1 MDDEQIVEG
10 EVVSSKPTDINSGEI
25 IVNMESMIKSHISE
39 IDKLNT
45 ELKKHKEMLDDI
57 FKNDK
62 TFQDH
67 LEKAKEASKI
77 KQNTKKQILK
87 RPEAA
92 DLDNKVKSFKSQVK
106 ETQEA
111 LSDYLQEY
119 ARMSGVNEIE
129 GDDGEVREIVY
140 VAKLVK
146 KSFR

>member
-10 EVVSSKPTDINSGEI
+10 EVVSSKPTDVNSGEI

-57 FKNDK
+57 FKNDE

-67 LEKAKEASKI
+67 SEKAKEANKI

-92 DLDNKVKSFKSQVK
+92 DLDNKVKSFKSQIK

-119 ARMSGVNEIE
+119 ARMSGINEIE